1 MGMVARIAGGAVAGW
16 FLSLAPLIVVN
27 ALSLTNG
34 AVDPSSTALAGAG
47 ALALGIALGGLG
59 AGLIG
64 GRRGGAIAGA
74 IAGAL
79 FAACLIGLMYA
90 LRAQGTLPNLVA
102 LHPVRTVGAL
112 IFIGA
117 LVAGVAIGIA
127 ALMGR
132 RPSSAPVAPPQG
144 PAPRSQVSGPR
155 QPDPSWYGSQGRP
168 ANGASQPR
176 PGARELTPARRT
188 DEGWSPDPRRAPP
201 GSGPRRAPSQPSR
214 RPATTPRDERGH
226 WPDAP
231 GRW

>member
-1 MGMVARIAGGAVAGW
+1 MGIVARIAGGAMAGW
-16 FLSLAPLIVVN
+16 LLSLAPLIVVN

-47 ALALGIALGGLG
+47 ALALGIALGGLA

-79 FAACLIGLMYA
+79 YAASLIGLMYA
-90 LRAQGTLPNLVA
+90 LRAQGNLPNLVA
-102 LHPVRTVGAL
+102 SASRPNDGRADLYRRAGRGCGDWNRPADGAAAR
-112 IFIGA
+112 FRA
-117 LVAGVAIGIA
+117 L
-127 ALMGR
+127 
-132 RPSSAPVAPPQG
+132 APPRG
-144 PAPRSQVSGPR
+144 SAPRSQVSGPR
-155 QPDPSWYGSQGRP
+155 QPAPSWHGPQGRP

-176 PGARELTPARRT
+176 PGARELTPARRM
-188 DEGWSPDPRRAPP
+188 DEGWPPDPRRAPP
-201 GSGPRRAPSQPSR
+201 GSGPRQAPSQPPR
-214 RPATTPRDERGH
+214 RPAMTPRDEQGH